1 VENDNHKNQ
10 PVFSKKIRAGKR
22 RTYFID
28 VRTTRSNDY
37 YLTLTESTKRFNG
50 DGCDR
55 HKLFL
60 YKEDFNKF
68 VDALKETVD
77 HVKTDLMPEYDF
89 DEFTKKE
96 DIQGDQSQ
104 NANWVEGDYS
114 ETAEEKAKRQSPVK
128 EQDASPE
135 GEPQKESTFQG
146 TDNVDTDSSDQQETE
161 QSNTDTQ
168 RTEGFQSS
176 GEDSSNEEAM
186 RWD

>member
-1 VENDNHKNQ
+1 MENENNKNQ

-37 YLTLTESTKRFNG
+37 YLTLTESKKRFND
-50 DGCDR
+50 DGYDR

-96 DIQGDQSQ
+96 DIQGDQNQ
-104 NANWVEGDYS
+104 HANWEEGDYS
-114 ETAEEKAKRQSPVK
+114 ESAEEKANRESQVAEEESSH
-128 EQDASPE
+128 AR
-135 GEPQKESTFQG
+135 EPQEESTFQG
-146 TDNVDTDSSDQQETE
+146 TEKVDTDTGEREQESSTHHQSQSMQSSQGDSSD
-161 QSNTDTQ
+161 
-168 RTEGFQSS
+168 
-176 GEDSSNEEAM
+176 EEAM